1 MPVAFLG
8 ICGNMET
15 DTISIRNAK
24 FERDRRNTSN
34 DESRDNWT
42 KYTGLPRLRP
52 GGALGQPAVMTV
64 AAVLHCSLYYSRN
77 HRMEQC
83 EESPLPTL
91 GLTLI

>member
-1 MPVAFLG
+1 MSEV
-8 ICGNMET
+8 IQ
-15 DTISIRNAK
+15 RNVVPGS
-24 FERDRRNTSN
+24 ERDGRNTSY

-42 KYTGLPRLRP
+42 KYTGLPRLWP

-83 EESPLPTL
+83 EESPLRHSD
-91 GLTLI
+91 